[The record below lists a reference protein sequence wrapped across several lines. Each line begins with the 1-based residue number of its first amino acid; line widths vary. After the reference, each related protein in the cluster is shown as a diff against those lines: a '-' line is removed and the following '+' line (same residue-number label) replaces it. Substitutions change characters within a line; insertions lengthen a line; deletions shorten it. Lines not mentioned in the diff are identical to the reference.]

1 LTGSLEGVNPIPSRD
16 VEINLV
22 GNNRLSSST
31 RAAANDLEKLARK
44 IDSLEKKL
52 ANIQGGK
59 IKIDSNVDSGQAQ
72 NLGRRFGNAFSVAVG
87 NAISDGSRAI
97 GNGIKSALIKGGAPI
112 QSAAAILGL
121 RIAGFIGQAVTAG
134 VGLFL
139 GPALLAAPFIFLIKQ
154 QTKAAEEI
162 KKSETR
168 IAALKKRLEATKS
181 KDVQERIRK
190 EIAAERRI
198 LAEQEKKAAA
208 WTKLKSR
215 AQDFMEYIS
224 APLKIPFLDTLDEIG
239 AGLERLRK
247 PMRAIVDSLGPAL
260 APFTKGIMNGLIAF
274 IKALEP
280 ALPGIVAGMGQWAK
294 EMPKIGKALGDMFSK
309 ILANPDAVVTAI
321 TQTSAAIQGLVSFAG
336 SVVTGLTNIGN
347 AFHTL
352 DLAAEALDKGNL
364 AMLPDN
370 TFGPFIGSLRDVSRA
385 LMEEKVVWLR
395 ALESMLTALN
405 NTPLGNAWTK
415 KLAASIRQARVDAEA
430 ELAIFNAKTA
440 AMRAEAAAKPIR
452 FRLRLEIADFTSKI
466 KEVKAKL
473 KDPTLTKTQRAKL
486 ELDLSRFRL
495 QRSIAKGE
503 LVTLAK
509 TKTKPKIQAAIDD
522 LKAKVKTSKKSLKG
536 VHDSKT
542 RAKILADISQA
553 EAMVR
558 QLEAL
563 LRGIPDETVNIN
575 VVTRKST
582 ITVGKKGT
590 PGGNVP
596 KYAAQSWGASLE
608 GGGMYRTES
617 PNVSVAA
624 PQVSTR
630 VYLDSREI
638 GAVVRQTVIDENR
651 KAAYRANVG
660 RRN

>member
-1 LTGSLEGVNPIPSRD
+1 VPSRD

-31 RAAANDLEKLARK
+31 RAAANDLERLARK

-59 IKIDSNVDSGQAQ
+59 IKINSDVDSGQAEGM
-72 NLGRRFGNAFSVAVG
+72 GRRFGNAFSRAMG

-97 GNGIKSALIKGGAPI
+97 GNGIKSALIKGGAPA
-112 QSAAAILGL
+112 QTAAAILGL
-121 RIAGFIGQAVTAG
+121 RIAGFIGQAITAG
-134 VGLFL
+134 LGLFL
-139 GPALLAAPFIFLIKQ
+139 GPALLAAPFIFLMKQ
-154 QTKAAEEI
+154 QTKAAEQIE
-162 KKSETR
+162 KSETR
-168 IAALKKRLEATKS
+168 IAALKKRLEAAKS
-181 KDVQERIRK
+181 KDVQDRIRK

-215 AQDFMEYIS
+215 AQDFMEFIS

-239 AGLERLRK
+239 AGLERLQK
-247 PMRAIVDSLGPAL
+247 PMRNIVATLGPAL

-280 ALPGIVAGMGQWAK
+280 ALPGIVAGMSQWAK
-294 EMPKIGKALGDMFSK
+294 EMPKIGKALGDMVSK
-309 ILANPDAVVTAI
+309 IMANPDAVVTAI
-321 TQTSAAIQGLVSFAG
+321 SQTSAAIQGLASLAG
-336 SVVTGLTNIGN
+336 SVVSGLTNIGN

-364 AMLPDN
+364 AMLPDS
-370 TFGPFIGSLRDVSRA
+370 TFGPFVGSLRDVTRA
-385 LMEEKVVWLR
+385 LLEEKVIWLR
-395 ALESMLTALN
+395 AIEGMFTALN

-415 KLAASIRQARVDAEA
+415 KFAQSIREGRIAAEA
-430 ELAIFNAKTA
+430 ELAIFNAKTD

-452 FRLRLEIADFTSKI
+452 YKLRGDIADLTAKI
-466 KEVKAKL
+466 NEAKAKL
-473 KDPTLTKTQRAKL
+473 KDPTLTKPRKAKL
-486 ELDLSRFRL
+486 ELDIARFRL
-495 QRSIAKGE
+495 QRATAKAE
-503 LVTLAK
+503 LVALAK
-509 TKTKPKIQAAIDD
+509 TKTKPKVQAAIDD
-522 LKAKVKTSKKSLKG
+522 LQAKVRAAKRSLKG
-536 VHDSKT
+536 VNDAKT
-542 RAKILADISQA
+542 RARIQGDIAQA
-553 EAMVR
+553 EAAIAR
-558 QLEAL
+558 LKGL
-563 LRGIPDETVNIN
+563 LKSIPDETVNIS

-596 KYAAQSWGASLE
+596 KYAAQSLSWGASLD
-608 GGGMYRTES
+608 GGGMYRSES
-617 PNVSVAA
+617 PKVSVAA

-630 VYLDSREI
+630 VFLDSQEI

-651 KAAYRANVG
+651 RAAYRANVG

>member
-1 LTGSLEGVNPIPSRD
+1 VPSRD

-31 RAAANDLEKLARK
+31 RAAANDLERLARK

-59 IKIDSNVDSGQAQ
+59 IKINSDVDSGQAEGM
-72 NLGRRFGNAFSVAVG
+72 GRRFGNAFSRAMG

-97 GNGIKSALIKGGAPI
+97 GNGIKSALIKGGAPA
-112 QSAAAILGL
+112 QTAAAILGV
-121 RIAGFIGQAVTAG
+121 RIAGFIGQAITAG
-134 VGLFL
+134 LGLFL

-162 KKSETR
+162 EKSETR
-168 IAALKKRLEATKS
+168 IAALKKRLEAAKS
-181 KDVQERIRK
+181 KDVQDRIRK

-215 AQDFMEYIS
+215 AQAFMEFIS

-239 AGLERLRK
+239 AGLERLQK
-247 PMRAIVDSLGPAL
+247 PMRAIVESLGPAL

-280 ALPGIVAGMGQWAK
+280 ALPGIVAGMSQWAK
-294 EMPKIGKALGDMFSK
+294 EMPKIGKALGDMISK
-309 ILANPDAVVTAI
+309 IMANPDAVVTAI
-321 TQTSAAIQGLVSFAG
+321 TQVSGAIQGLVSFAG

-395 ALESMLTALN
+395 AIESMLTALN

-415 KLAASIRQARVDAEA
+415 KLAASIRQARIDAEA

-452 FRLRLEIADFTSKI
+452 YRIRLEIADLNAKI
-466 KEVKAKL
+466 AEVKRKL
-473 KDPTLTKTQRAKL
+473 KDPTLSKTRRVKL
-486 ELDLSRFRL
+486 ELDLARFRL
-495 QRSIAKGE
+495 QKSIAKGE
-503 LVTLAK
+503 LVILGK
-509 TKTKPKIQAAIDD
+509 TKTKPKVQAAIDD
-522 LKAKVKTSKKSLKG
+522 LEAKVKRAKRRLKE
-536 VHDSKT
+536 VKDAKT
-542 RAKILADISQA
+542 RAKLEADIAQA
-553 EAMVR
+553 EATIAK
-558 QLEAL
+558 LKGL
-563 LRGIPDETVNIN
+563 LKSIPDETVNVNVN

-596 KYAAQSWGASLE
+596 KYAAQSLSWGASLD
-608 GGGMYRTES
+608 GGGMYRSES
-617 PNVSVAA
+617 PKVTVAA

-630 VYLDSREI
+630 VFLDSQEI